1 MKFLL
6 KLLVFF
12 IAFSC
17 FAGDL
22 PVNPATIPT
31 DNTAF
36 WHDLQVKT
44 TTEMPQHLQD
54 NYGKLRYITYVTSY
68 RRNDAIVKPGQ
79 EGASHLHTFFNSHIN
94 TPTISI
100 SDLTIGKFTND
111 GGTVDGSAYWMPA
124 MVDIS
129 DNSIIPYPMAKT
141 PSGILT
147 YVERNYRRSRFSI
160 IEPFPKDLR
169 MVVGNANATTAQWTN
184 PNASN
189 AFFSY
194 QCKSPTGSALSIEQ
208 ATIPACAQGNK
219 LTIKFITP
227 SCYDG
232 RLDSPD
238 HISHTR
244 WITNWRCQQWSTGTV
259 KISGTPGTV
268 IPLNTTLT
276 TVTGIQYLTQAKVTI
291 GTSGTANV
299 TIKAVNHGLSGNN
312 VVGTVLS
319 LVDNNSAITNIVAT
333 TDITGATA
341 NWRDIPMLFFTF
353 GLPVTKPEGT
363 TNWRLVS
370 DTLTGTPGASFHFD
384 VITNWNDF
392 YQQLIVDNCLNANND
407 CGMGVFGNGEKMKN
421 F

>member
-1 MKFLL
+1 
-6 KLLVFF
+6 
-12 IAFSC
+12 
-17 FAGDL
+17 
-22 PVNPATIPT
+22 
-31 DNTAF
+31 
-36 WHDLQVKT
+36 
-44 TTEMPQHLQD
+44 MPQHLQD
-54 NYGKLRYITYVTSY
+54 NYGKNRYVVYVTSY

-79 EGASHLHTFFNSHIN
+79 EGASHLHVFFNSHIN

-124 MVDIS
+124 MIDIS

-147 YVERNYRRSRFSI
+147 YIERNYRRSRFSI

-268 IPLNTTLT
+268 IPLNTALT
-276 TVTGIQYLTQAKVTI
+276 TVTGIQYLTQAQATI
-291 GTSGTANV
+291 GTGGTANSNCNDCIVLSNPAGTRIWVGGSFGSAPVSTGMNTWAQLDQNLSDSKYYV
-299 TIKAVNHGLSGNN
+299 TSETFPNLRLMNN
-312 VVGTVLS
+312 AIATDFDNKIYARGRDSSTSIHVFDTDNPGTVTS
-319 LVDNNSAITNIVAT
+319 TSINGFN
-333 TDITGATA
+333 G
-341 NWRDIPMLFFTF
+341 
-353 GLPVTKPEGT
+353 
-363 TNWRLVS
+363 
-370 DTLTGTPGASFHFD
+370 LTGNFYFNLFSSNTNLYFLD
-384 VITNWNDF
+384 VDQEIKIIKDRKS
-392 YQQLIVDNCLNANND
+392 V
-407 CGMGVFGNGEKMKN
+407 V
-421 F
+421 